1 MGLYV
6 TSHMVGMCIQSEH
19 MRWMN
24 GDSSGF
30 LEFYEKES
38 KQLYIHVSEKVLESE
53 EHILWKSYLLRRNSF
68 IVHSV
73 VLLDTILIQFWY
85 LQC

>member
-6 TSHMVGMCIQSEH
+6 TSRMVGICIQSEH

-24 GDSSGF
+24 DDLAGF

-38 KQLYIHVSEKVLESE
+38 KELYIHVSEKVFDSE
-53 EHILWKSYLLRRNSF
+53 EHI
-68 IVHSV
+68 
-73 VLLDTILIQFWY
+73 
-85 LQC
+85 